1 MARVA
6 YVIEP
11 DLSTLGEVLDHL
23 HGEDPLAPQRLAYRA
38 YCLGD
43 SIGPRAADDFL
54 RVAGELVA

>member
-1 MARVA
+1 MV
-6 YVIEP
+6 
-11 DLSTLGEVLDHL
+11 SLD
-23 HGEDPLAPQRLAYRA
+23 GGRNRGDGAVPLAPQRLAYRA